1 MNRLRQI
8 LNPNI
13 RAARHIRRRARHLD
27 NPVLSPGADLQPLRL
42 RSSKNAVSLN
52 FRYPIY
58 SISDFRI
65 DLGFLIGFSI
75 GDGFVACNENGNQFV
90 VF

>member
-27 NPVLSPGADLQPLRL
+27 NPVLSPGAELQPLRL
-42 RSSKNAVSLN
+42 RSSKNAVLLN
-52 FRYPIY
+52 FRYP
-58 SISDFRI
+58 ISDFRI